1 MGYSGTFPILRNEAS
16 NEAFGHLINHGLFVL
31 LLHMMSIY
39 PHITLLSVESFK
51 ESFQKYYRCPKLD
64 GCAKPTLEI

>member
-1 MGYSGTFPILRNEAS
+1 MGNSGTVSILRNEAS

-39 PHITLLSVESFK
+39 PHITLLPVEAFK
-51 ESFQKYYRCPKLD
+51 ESLN
-64 GCAKPTLEI
+64 